1 MSVKQLFYK
10 ICLITLLVPVSLVHA
25 EIIIH
30 GTRVVYPSDAR
41 EVTLQLSNDGESP
54 SLVQVWID
62 EGDPSSTPDQ
72 SKAPFILTPPISR
85 VEGQK
90 SQFIRITSLPIV
102 DALSKTE
109 ESLFWLNVLDIPPK
123 PSTSAQGKNFTPDNF
138 LQLAVRS
145 RIKLFYRPSDIKQN
159 VTLAPEKIQWRSQD
173 SSLLA
178 KNPTPFYIT
187 ITSITQESAGETID
201 ILSEGLMLKPFSEQ
215 SVLLKSPSTQNMT
228 FTTINDYGGRVI
240 HKIK

>member
-1 MSVKQLFYK
+1 MSLKHLFYK
-10 ICLITLLVPVSLVHA
+10 TCLIALLTPVSLVNA

-30 GTRVVYPSDAR
+30 GTRAVYPSDAR
-41 EVTLQLSNDGESP
+41 EITLQLSNDGKSP

-62 EGDPSSTPDQ
+62 EGDPKSTPDQ

-85 VEGQK
+85 VEAQK
-90 SQFIRITSLPIV
+90 GQFIRITSLPTAN
-102 DALSKTE
+102 ALSKTE

-123 PSTSAQGKNFTPDNF
+123 PSAKDKTAAPDNF

-145 RIKLFYRPSDIKQN
+145 RIKLFYRPSNIKQD
-159 VTLAPEKIQWRSQD
+159 VSLAPEKIQW
-173 SSLLA
+173 SSKGSNLLA

-187 ITSITQESAGETID
+187 ITAINQENSGKNID

-215 SVLLKSPSTQNMT
+215 SILLKSPSTQSMT
-228 FTTINDYGGRVI
+228 FTTINDYGGRVH